1 MTIKQRAIRISAC
14 RSRYG
19 GVEFI
24 NYDQII
30 KSLNEGWIVSRMDYL
45 YNQHNEIV
53 ANLYILE
60 KEDKS

>member
-14 RSRYG
+14 TSRYG

-24 NYDQII
+24 NYDQIT

-45 YNQHNEIV
+45 YNQNNEIV

-60 KEDKS
+60 K